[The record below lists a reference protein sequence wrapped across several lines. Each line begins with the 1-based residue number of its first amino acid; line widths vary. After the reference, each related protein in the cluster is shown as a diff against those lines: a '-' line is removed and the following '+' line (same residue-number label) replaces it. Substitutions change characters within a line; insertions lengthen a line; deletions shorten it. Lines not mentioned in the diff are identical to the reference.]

1 MSQQRNPRYWASRWY
16 TTKFARKPM
25 PPGWYWHDV
34 DYTWSGPYDTE
45 EQARKDLD
53 AYEKSRETPVLSSFL
68 NY

>member
-25 PPGWYWHDV
+25 PAGWYWHDEH
-34 DYTWSGPYDTE
+34 YTWNGPYDSE

-53 AYEKSRETPVLSSFL
+53 AYEKNRRTPVLSSFL